1 MSKNKRKF
9 LKLHLKDDNSVAV
22 INSEWF
28 INSQKNPDGS
38 TSITYRDD
46 ESLTDK
52 IDVNETSEKI
62 NALLPEATIRLH
74 ISDDNTVACVAIDYI
89 RTVKRQDTGSSKRQV
104 KSDTEV
110 ALWDDSITVNES
122 PEKVFDLISDAER
135 GVTEQHRALQKKSH
149 KDTTTSAN
157 NQTQETIKA

>member
-9 LKLHLKDDNSVAV
+9 LKLHLKDDNSVVV
-22 INSEWF
+22 INSECF

-38 TSITYRDD
+38 TSVTYRDD

-62 NALLPEATIRLH
+62 NAILPETTIRLH

-89 RTVKRQDTGSSKRQV
+89 RTVKRQSSKRQV

-135 GVTEQHRALQKKSH
+135 GVTEQHRALQKKSN
-149 KDTTTSAN
+149 KDTTSVN
-157 NQTQETIKA
+157 DQNQETTKA